1 MSPFFHSIPT
11 APALTYRVVKTL
23 RLSLVLPLGV
33 FLAAGFVQRAVQPA
47 GTTTTP
53 KVVAAAN
60 AFLATL
66 SDAERTKIAFDFNSP
81 QKANGWSNLP
91 SGIFQRNG
99 LRLADLTP
107 PQRDAAMTTLA
118 AALSKSGYQKVVD
131 IMNGDEVLKNQ
142 GGGRTGG
149 RPGAPGGGRQGGG
162 GRGSIVFGRD
172 EYFIA
177 FVGRP
182 SATTPWMLQFGGHH
196 LAINVTMVG
205 ADNVMTPSLPAAQP
219 ARYVL
224 NGQTVRPLGN
234 ENDKGFALINAL
246 DENQKKQA
254 ILNYQVRDLVLGPG
268 NDGKVIQPE
277 GMLASNMNP
286 KQQEMLLDVAHEWVG
301 ILNDEAA
308 TAKMAEIKSNLPKTY
323 FAWSGST
330 TNGELAYYRIQG
342 PTVVIEYAPQQG
354 DLDHIHTIY
363 RDPTNDYGARL
374 VKAPAA
380 RAKRDQPPPRL
391 GRSAG
396 ALAKA
401 EVAERL
407 PGSPTRQP
415 RWVAVR
421 GRGPASIE

>member
-1 MSPFFHSIPT
+1 
-11 APALTYRVVKTL
+11 VKTL
-23 RLSLVLPLGV
+23 RFSLLIPLGV
-33 FLAAGFVQRAVQPA
+33 LLATGFGQRAAPPA
-47 GTTTTP
+47 TTAVTP

-66 SDAERTKIAFDFNSP
+66 SDAERAKVTFDFNSS
-81 QKANGWSNLP
+81 QKSTGWSNLP

-99 LRLADLTP
+99 LRLGDLTA
-107 PQRDAAMTTLA
+107 PQRDAAMATLA

-149 RPGAPGGGRQGGG
+149 RPGAPAGGGPPGAPGAGGG
-162 GRGSIVFGRD
+162 GRGGGRGGGVVFGRD

-177 FVGRP
+177 FVGAP
-182 SATTPWMLQFGGHH
+182 SAANPWMLQFGGHH

-205 ADNVMTPSLPAAQP
+205 SDNAMTPSLPAAQP

-224 NGQTVRPLGN
+224 NGQTIRPLGH

-254 ILNYQVRDLVLGPG
+254 ILNYQVKDLVLGPG

-277 GMLASNMNP
+277 GVLASAMNP
-286 KQQEMLLDVAHEWVG
+286 EQQQMLLDIAHEWVG
-301 ILNDEAA
+301 ILNDEGA
-308 TAKMAEIKSNLPKTY
+308 TAKMAEIKANLAKTY

-342 PTVVIEYAPQQG
+342 PTVIIEYAPQQG

-374 VKAPAA
+374 VK
-380 RAKRDQPPPRL
+380 K
-391 GRSAG
+391 
-396 ALAKA
+396 
-401 EVAERL
+401 
-407 PGSPTRQP
+407 
-415 RWVAVR
+415 
-421 GRGPASIE
+421 